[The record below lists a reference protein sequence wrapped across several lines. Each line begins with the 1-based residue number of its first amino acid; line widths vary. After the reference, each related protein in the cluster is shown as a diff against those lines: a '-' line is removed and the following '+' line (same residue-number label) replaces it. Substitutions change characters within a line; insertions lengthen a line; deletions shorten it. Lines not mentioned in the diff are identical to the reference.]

1 MTLRKDSIVRSA
13 GPIQGPLPG
22 YGTAVLEKTRT
33 RFRPRWRV
41 ILHNDDVTSMQYVVI
56 FLQDVFGKNAEDA
69 FKLMTQVHEEG
80 AGTAYLGTKEA
91 CELKYEQSQEHKK
104 TYGQVLK
111 ISIEPLDE

>member
-41 ILHNDDVTSMQYVVI
+41 ILHNDDITPMDYVVL
-56 FLQDVFGKNAEDA
+56 FLQEVFGKNAEEA
-69 FKLMTQVHEEG
+69 VHLMTKIHEEG
-80 AGTAYLGTKEA
+80 VGVVYLGTKEA

-104 TYGQVLK
+104 TYGQDLK